1 MALPLDSVVKVV
13 SSIEA
18 VGVLRREFGIGL
30 FFTSDTTLGTG
41 SNRVAVYSGLNDLS
55 STFAEGSE
63 PYKAGNAWFAQS
75 PFPRNLVVGRWINSD
90 VSAQLIGGKVTTSVS
105 EFAALAD
112 TGYFAISIDNFSYDV
127 NVDLTSVASYSD
139 VATRVQNALTTA
151 GASVTVQYDPTI
163 SGFRVLS
170 GSIGSSSTLSY
181 GVQPATGVDLAPLM
195 SLSSDTASQ
204 LDQGA
209 DAETIPEAINAIS
222 ALNDS
227 WYFFI
232 MDNTLFNQANVES
245 VSNYIEAGSYMFA
258 GQTSESNV
266 LITGETSSVSYKLFQ
281 EQLERTWMT
290 YSGSADQYDS
300 ASIAARFSSV
310 NFESA
315 NSVITAKFE
324 TLPGQTPDDLTP
336 TQAQEL
342 ERKRVNY
349 YTNFSNDPGYAEG
362 TCFNNSVYID
372 IRYSLDWF
380 VNAIQVDVYDLL
392 KGSGRVPQTDSGE
405 ASIVSVI
412 DGVCRQALT
421 NGMIAPGVVSEV
433 MKSDIIATTGNSN
446 FNGNLNKGYL
456 IWSQPTSA
464 QSQADR
470 AARKATAKKIWLK
483 SSGAIHTVDIS
494 VLLEN

>member
-1 MALPLDSVVKVV
+1 
-13 SSIEA
+13 
-18 VGVLRREFGIGL
+18 
-30 FFTSDTTLGTG
+30 
-41 SNRVAVYSGLNDLS
+41 
-55 STFAEGSE
+55 
-63 PYKAGNAWFAQS
+63 
-75 PFPRNLVVGRWINSD
+75 
-90 VSAQLIGGKVTTSVS
+90 
-105 EFAALAD
+105 
-112 TGYFAISIDNFSYDV
+112 
-127 NVDLTSVASYSD
+127 
-139 VATRVQNALTTA
+139 
-151 GASVTVQYDPTI
+151 
-163 SGFRVLS
+163 
-170 GSIGSSSTLSY
+170 
-181 GVQPATGVDLAPLM
+181 M

-209 DAETIPEAINAIS
+209 DTETVSEAINSIL

-232 MDNTLFNQANVES
+232 MDNTLFNQANIES
-245 VSNYIEAGSYMFA
+245 VSNYIETGRYMFA
-258 GQTSESNV
+258 AQTSESTV
-266 LITGETSSVSYKLFQ
+266 LNTGETSSVSYQLFQ

-290 YSGSADQYDS
+290 YSGSADEYKS

-315 NSVITAKFE
+315 NSVITAKFKS
-324 TLPGQTPDDLTP
+324 LPGQTPDDLTL
-336 TQAQEL
+336 TQVQEL
-342 ERKRVNY
+342 ESKRVNY
-349 YTNFSNDPGYAEG
+349 YTNFSTDSIYSEG

-372 IRYSLDWF
+372 VRYALDWF

-392 KGSGRVPQTDSGE
+392 RGSGRVPQTDAGE

-433 MKSDIIATTGNSN
+433 MKSDIIATTGNSS
-446 FNGNLNKGYL
+446 FDGNLNKGYL

-483 SSGAIHTVDIS
+483 SSGAIHFVDIS
-494 VLLEN
+494 ILLEN